1 MTMAKDYFKES
12 KAITWTILDSMAENN
27 EFDDSQYYT
36 IDILDVEN
44 THAKVMIDNKYRYLT
59 KQAGTWCMDPESE
72 SAVQNA

>member
-36 IDILDVEN
+36 IDILDVED

-59 KQAGTWCMDPESE
+59 KQVGTWCMDPESE